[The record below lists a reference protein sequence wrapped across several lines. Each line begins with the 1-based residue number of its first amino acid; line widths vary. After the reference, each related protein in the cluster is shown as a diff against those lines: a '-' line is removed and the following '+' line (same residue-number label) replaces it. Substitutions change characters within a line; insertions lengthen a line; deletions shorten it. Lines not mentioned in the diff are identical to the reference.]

1 MYTAGIHLRPEA
13 AMSIKSILT
22 VFGGDAHELNALE
35 SSLSLAHACRSFVRI
50 VHIAAPP
57 VPTDFSG
64 LALTGAIA
72 YLDASTI
79 EALDEAET
87 DLAARA
93 GAYAKA
99 ICQNRAV
106 VLQPDGNDIVMGQ
119 FQVSFR
125 TVVGNMRHC
134 LAEQAIFADLI
145 VTGYDSRPDGDID
158 VILAGLFEAGRPVL
172 ALPRSPS
179 ATLPA
184 TGLAKNVVF
193 AWDGSR
199 ASSRALREAVPH
211 MLHAANV
218 FVVHVADAGD
228 EVRGETRYDLMT
240 YLRSHCIS
248 ATYLQIDRDARST
261 GGTILHEARKL
272 DADLL
277 VLGAYGH
284 GHLSEMLVGGV
295 TDHVLKHADLPL
307 LLVH

>member
-1 MYTAGIHLRPEA
+1 
-13 AMSIKSILT
+13 MSIKSILT

-35 SSLSLAHACRSFVRI
+35 SSLSLAQACRSFVRI
-50 VHIAAPP
+50 LHIAAPP

-79 EALDEAET
+79 EALDEAES

-99 ICQNRAV
+99 CCQNRAV
-106 VLQPDGNDIVMGQ
+106 VLQPDGGDIVMGQ
-119 FQVSFR
+119 FQVAFR
-125 TVVGNMRHC
+125 TVVGKPRQC
-134 LAEQAIFADLI
+134 LVEQAIFADLI
-145 VTGYDSRPDGDID
+145 VTGYDNRPDGDLDTVLI
-158 VILAGLFEAGRPVL
+158 GLLEADRPVL
-172 ALPRSPS
+172 ALPRNPS
-179 ATLPA
+179 VRLPT

-199 ASSRALREAVPH
+199 ASSCALREAVPH

-218 FVVHVADAGD
+218 YIVHVADAGD
-228 EVRGETRYDLMT
+228 EARGETRYDLMT
-240 YLRSHCIS
+240 YLRSHCVS
-248 ATYLQIDRDARST
+248 ATYVQVDRGDRWT
-261 GGTILHEARKL
+261 GEVILHEARKL

-277 VLGAYGH
+277 ILGAYGH
-284 GHLSEMLVGGV
+284 GHLAEMLVGGV
-295 TDHVLKHADLPL
+295 TDHVLKHAGLPL

>member
-1 MYTAGIHLRPEA
+1 
-13 AMSIKSILT
+13 MSIKSILT
-22 VFGGDAHELNALE
+22 VFGGDAHELNAVE
-35 SSLSLAHACRSFVRI
+35 SSLSLAQACRSFVRI
-50 VHIAAPP
+50 LHVAAPP

-79 EALDEAET
+79 EALDEAES

-99 ICQNRAV
+99 CCQNRAV
-106 VLQPDGNDIVMGQ
+106 VLQPDGGDIVMGQ
-119 FQVSFR
+119 FQVAFR
-125 TVVGNMRHC
+125 TVAGKMRQC
-134 LAEQAIFADLI
+134 LVEQAIFADLI
-145 VTGYDSRPDGDID
+145 VTGYDNRPDGDLDTVLI
-158 VILAGLFEAGRPVL
+158 GLLEADRPVL
-172 ALPRSPS
+172 ALPRNPS
-179 ATLPA
+179 ARLPT

-193 AWDGSR
+193 AWDGCR
-199 ASSRALREAVPH
+199 ASSCALREAVPH

-218 FVVHVADAGD
+218 FIVHVADAGD
-228 EVRGETRYDLMT
+228 EARGETRYDLMT

-248 ATYLQIDRDARST
+248 ATYVQVDRADRWT
-261 GGTILHEARKL
+261 GEVILHEAHKL

-277 VLGAYGH
+277 ILGAYGH
-284 GHLSEMLVGGV
+284 GHLTEMLVGGV

>member
-1 MYTAGIHLRPEA
+1 
-13 AMSIKSILT
+13 MSIKSILT
-22 VFGGDAHELNALE
+22 VFGGNADELNALE
-35 SSLSLAHACRSFVRI
+35 SSLSLAQACRSFVRI
-50 VHIAAPP
+50 LHIAAPP

-64 LALTGAIA
+64 LGLTGAVA

-79 EALDEAET
+79 EALDEADS

-93 GAYAKA
+93 GDYAKA
-99 ICQNRAV
+99 RCQNRAV
-106 VLQPDGNDIVMGQ
+106 VLQRDGSDIVMGQ
-119 FQVSFR
+119 FQVAFR
-125 TVVGNMRHC
+125 TVVGKVRQC
-134 LAEQAIFADLI
+134 LVEQAIFADLI
-145 VTGYDSRPDGDID
+145 VTGYDNRADGDLD
-158 VILAGLFEAGRPVL
+158 TVLVGLLEAGRPVL
-172 ALPRSPS
+172 ALPRNPS
-179 ATLPA
+179 ANLPE

-228 EVRGETRYDLMT
+228 EARGETRYDLMT

-248 ATYLQIDRDARST
+248 ATYVQIDRNDRWT
-261 GGTILHEARKL
+261 GDVILHEAHKL

-277 VLGAYGH
+277 ILGAYGH
-284 GHLSEMLVGGV
+284 GHLSEMLLGGV